1 VASVSASPRS
11 TCSSYSLPSTRL
23 IEAKLRNA
31 EELDYPR
38 DKVEVIVIAD
48 GSDDETVARA
58 MSVPRTGVLHE
69 AQRRGKAV
77 AVTGPLTWPVATS

>member
-58 MSVPRTGVLHE
+58 MSVPRTGSSTSRSAE
-69 AQRRGKAV
+69 ERR
-77 AVTGPLTWPVATS
+77 WQ